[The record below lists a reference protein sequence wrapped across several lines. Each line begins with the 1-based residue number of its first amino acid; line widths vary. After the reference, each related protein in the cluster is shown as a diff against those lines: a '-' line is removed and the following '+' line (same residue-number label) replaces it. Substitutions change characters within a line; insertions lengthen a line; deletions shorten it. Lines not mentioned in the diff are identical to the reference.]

1 MITINDFNRIGE
13 YLFRFIYN
21 LGEITYSSVV
31 SFKEACTDAHFN
43 SVFPL
48 IQENLLWLEQ
58 SVDTLM
64 DLIEEKLPENVD
76 VNEFKQL
83 HIVSFSLNFEENS
96 DVPIIQIAYGDDG
109 VYLIVGIKEQQIFLI
124 TLNEE

>member
-1 MITINDFNRIGE
+1 MIAINDFNRIGE
-13 YLFRFIYN
+13 NLFRFIYN

-31 SFKEACTDAHFN
+31 SFKESCTDAHFN

-48 IQENLLWLEQ
+48 IQDNLLWLEQ

-83 HIVSFSLNFEENS
+83 YIVSFSLNFEENS

-109 VYLIVGIKEQQIFLI
+109 VYLTVGIKEQQILLI